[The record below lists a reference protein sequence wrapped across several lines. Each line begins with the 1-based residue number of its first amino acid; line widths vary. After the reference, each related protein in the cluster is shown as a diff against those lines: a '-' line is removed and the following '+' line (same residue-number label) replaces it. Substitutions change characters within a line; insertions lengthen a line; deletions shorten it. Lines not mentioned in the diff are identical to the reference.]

1 MTTTEFERLEK
12 AQILQSQMKYID
24 EIRKNLQRSDVF
36 VTDMHIHYT
45 TDAWGNKFELNRLPH
60 DLVKN
65 FMLDAFSRIRAQLE
79 NQFMHL

>member
-12 AQILQSQMKYID
+12 AQILQAQMKYID
-24 EIRKNLQRSDVF
+24 EIRENLQRSDVF

-45 TDAWGNKFELNRLPH
+45 ADAWGNKFELNGLPH

-65 FMLDAFSRIRAQLE
+65 FMLDAFSRMRTQLE
-79 NQFMHL
+79 NQFMQL

>member
-1 MTTTEFERLEK
+1 MTTIEFERLEK
-12 AQILQSQMKYID
+12 AQVLQAQMKHID
-24 EIRKNLQRSDVF
+24 EIRKDLQRSDVF

-45 TDAWGNKFELNRLPH
+45 DDAWGRKFELNGLPH

-65 FMLDAFSRIRAQLE
+65 FMLDAFSRMRTQLE

>member
-1 MTTTEFERLEK
+1 MNCRRPRGARRVTEV
-12 AQILQSQMKYID
+12 QID
-24 EIRKNLQRSDVF
+24 EIRENLQRSDVF

-45 TDAWGNKFELNRLPH
+45 SDALGNKFELNGLPH

-65 FMLDAFSRIRAQLE
+65 FMLDAFSRMRTQLE